1 MNDHWLIFVQPAG
14 LHGPALEHW
23 ITQATDHARACRAST
38 EYARP
43 ATDEAAGTGRYGRG
57 EPGGQH
63 RRWPHLV
70 GAPRAGSG
78 WEPSEPSR
86 VTITTAALV
95 LRVSTSSRQLRNWL
109 TFSVGIV

>member
-1 MNDHWLIFVQPAG
+1 MPA
-14 LHGPALEHW
+14 P
-23 ITQATDHARACRAST
+23 CRPST
-38 EYARP
+38 AYTRP

-78 WEPSEPSR
+78 WEPSEPSQ
-86 VTITTAALV
+86 VTITAEHDHGSPPSVRAE
-95 LRVSTSSRQLRNWL
+95 RVSNSNRTLSFRRVAKDRCSSLMTRQP
-109 TFSVGIV
+109 